1 MTPNE
6 WTSKAD
12 NRLEMAVSETIKQ
25 LEHEANALWV
35 GKRVLGNA
43 LITGSLIDALVSR
56 VALSYRYSDDKVGL
70 SVDIAF
76 YVVGGG
82 RYGTVER
89 YVQNPMFIR

>member
-12 NRLEMAVSETIKQ
+12 KRIEIAVSETIKQ
-25 LEHEANALWV
+25 LEHEANAFWI

-43 LITGSLIDALVSR
+43 LMTGAMINAPVSR
-56 VALSYRYSDDKVGL
+56 VALSYRYSGARVGL

-76 YVVGGG
+76 YVVGDGP
-82 RYGTVER
+82 YGLVER